1 LYSPSLRGKSYRS
14 PCSFLVFPLHEGE
27 RNPRMTFLDFGIY
40 FIDLYPKMDI
50 FKNINIFLVKKSFMK
65 KLKQELQDRGLLY
78 QYTDDK
84 LFEKFDKGE

>member
-1 LYSPSLRGKSYRS
+1 
-14 PCSFLVFPLHEGE
+14 
-27 RNPRMTFLDFGIY
+27 
-40 FIDLYPKMDI
+40 MDI